1 MSRTWDHFLF
11 WSGFHNEQE
20 EQAKKNLKN
29 KQYSFV
35 KGLKKEL
42 IDELVQD
49 KVQENCSTQEF
60 EEPMYEEVREVVNG
74 NQEQVLENAEKEH
87 RVVSKQEEEVGS
99 LERNPS
105 FTSVQESIKKILVE
119 VKLIADNL
127 QISNE
132 KIRGKS
138 VVTRLKDD
146 GVQI

>member
-1 MSRTWDHFLF
+1 MSKTSKPDFF
-11 WSGFHNEQE
+11 IM
-20 EQAKKNLKN
+20 N

-35 KGLKKEL
+35 KRLKKEL
-42 IDELVQD
+42 SDMLIQD
-49 KVQENCSTQEF
+49 KVQESCLTQEF
-60 EEPMYEEVREVVNG
+60 EEPMCEEVREVVNG